1 MALRIGELARRGGV
15 TPAALRYYEAA
26 GLLAPAFRTEGG
38 YRAYEAGAL
47 GRIEF
52 IQHAKELGLSIGEIR
67 RLLSGSGGDAKE
79 DAATLGRLVASKLA
93 QVRERTAELRR
104 REARLEALRA
114 RLASAEPDW
123 GRLGDSAK
131 WLWVDEE
138 VLTMGSG
145 VKGWMMAG
153 SHPGDYEA
161 GVDTGERFDGHP
173 VAYLRSCRTPASGFG
188 TLMQTI
194 SPEEF
199 SGKRVKFSGAV
210 RSESLTGWAGLWM
223 RVDSP
228 VSARHLAFDNM
239 QDRPIKGITDW
250 TRYAVVLDVDESAA
264 AIAFGVLASGEGKL
278 WLSDFSFDVVTED
291 EPVTGAATRSR
302 PENLDFSS
310 SDG

>member
-1 MALRIGELARRGGV
+1 MALRIGELAGRAGV
-15 TPAALRYYEAA
+15 TPAALRYYEAT
-26 GLLAPAFRTEGG
+26 GLLAPVCRTEGG
-38 YRAYEAGAL
+38 YRVYEAGAL

-52 IQHAKELGLSIGEIR
+52 IQHAKQLGLSIGEIR
-67 RLLSGSGGDAKE
+67 RLLSGSRADATE
-79 DAATLGRLVASKLA
+79 DAETLRRLVAAKLA
-93 QVRERTAELRR
+93 QVRERTAELHA

-114 RLASAEPDW
+114 RLASASAEW
-123 GRLGDSAK
+123 GRLGDSAR
-131 WLWVDEE
+131 WLWIDEE
-138 VLTMGSG
+138 VLAMSTG
-145 VKGWMMAG
+145 VTGWMMAG

-161 GVDTGERFDGHP
+161 GIDASEHFQGHP
-173 VAYLRSCRTPASGFG
+173 VAYLRSCRTRASGFG

-199 SGKRVKFSGAV
+199 SGKRVKFSGVV

-223 RVDSP
+223 RVDGP

-239 QDRPIKGITDW
+239 QDRPIKGTTNW

-264 AIAFGVLASGEGKL
+264 AIAFGVLAGGEGKL
-278 WLSDFSFDVVTED
+278 WLSNFSFDVVTED

>member
-1 MALRIGELARRGGV
+1 MALRIGELARRAGV
-15 TPAALRYYEAA
+15 TPATLRYYEAV
-26 GLLAPAFRTEGG
+26 GLLAPACRTEGG
-38 YRAYEAGAL
+38 YRVYDAGAL

-52 IQHAKELGLSIGEIR
+52 IHHAKQLGLSIGEIR
-67 RLLSGSGGDAKE
+67 RLLSSSAADAKE
-79 DAATLGRLVASKLA
+79 DAATLRRLVAGKLK
-93 QVRERTAELRR
+93 QIRERTVELRA

-114 RLASAEPDW
+114 RLATANAEW
-123 GRLGDSAK
+123 GRMGDSAK
-131 WLWVDEE
+131 WLWIDEE
-138 VLTMGSG
+138 VLTMGTG